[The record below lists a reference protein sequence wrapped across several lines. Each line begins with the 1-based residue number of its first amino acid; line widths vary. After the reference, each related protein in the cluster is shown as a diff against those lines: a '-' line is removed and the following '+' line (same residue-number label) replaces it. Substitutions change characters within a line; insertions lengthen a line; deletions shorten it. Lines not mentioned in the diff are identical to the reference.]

1 MRVPVA
7 VVTGAVTVCR
17 ASGPGDRV
25 VADSLDAEQA
35 PVGGVADLPQRRQ
48 IRRSFPDPEIV
59 GVGDGGL
66 GARGL
71 PVLLDRGV
79 FVVHVQARGD
89 PGGDHPGPGT
99 VPVSREAAADRT
111 GVEDETDLIG
121 AADVEVVADDLLEE
135 DPTRDRCVE
144 HLGQGELG
152 LQDRQVVAVASG
164 PIGRGERMRGVGLP
178 FAVDRA
184 EGDSTQI
191 EKSLTREIRSAIAWP
206 ISTCAESTR
215 MPMSDSS
222 S

>member
-1 MRVPVA
+1 VITLVREPSR
-7 VVTGAVTVCR
+7 CR
-17 ASGPGDRV
+17 AR
-25 VADSLDAEQA
+25 
-35 PVGGVADLPQRRQ
+35 
-48 IRRSFPDPEIV
+48 
-59 GVGDGGL
+59 
-66 GARGL
+66 
-71 PVLLDRGV
+71 
-79 FVVHVQARGD
+79 
-89 PGGDHPGPGT
+89 
-99 VPVSREAAADRT
+99 AAADRT
-111 GVEDETDLIG
+111 GVEAETDLIG

-135 DPTRDRCVE
+135 DPTRGRCVE

-152 LQDRQVVAVASG
+152 PQDRQVVAVASG

-191 EKSLTREIRSAIAWP
+191 EKSPTREIRSAIAWP

>member
-1 MRVPVA
+1 MA
-7 VVTGAVTVCR
+7 VSPISRSAGRFVGRFPIPKSLVSVMVVLVRGAFPYCLIVVCLSSTCRLGVTPAVITLVREPSRCR
-17 ASGPGDRV
+17 AR
-25 VADSLDAEQA
+25 
-35 PVGGVADLPQRRQ
+35 
-48 IRRSFPDPEIV
+48 
-59 GVGDGGL
+59 
-66 GARGL
+66 
-71 PVLLDRGV
+71 
-79 FVVHVQARGD
+79 
-89 PGGDHPGPGT
+89 
-99 VPVSREAAADRT
+99 AAADRT

-135 DPTRDRCVE
+135 DLTRGRCVE

-152 LQDRQVVAVASG
+152 PQDRQVVAVASG

-191 EKSLTREIRSAIAWP
+191 EKSPTREIRSAIAWP